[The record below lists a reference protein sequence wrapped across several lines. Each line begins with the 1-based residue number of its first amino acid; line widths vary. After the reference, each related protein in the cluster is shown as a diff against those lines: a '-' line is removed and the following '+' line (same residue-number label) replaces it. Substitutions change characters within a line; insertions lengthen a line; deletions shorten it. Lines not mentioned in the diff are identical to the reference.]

1 MLYDLLRKTAER
13 FPDKAA
19 VICGDWRYNY
29 SQFKDRVDRLA
40 VAFHSLGIRKNDRVA
55 ALHKNCHKFLESYF
69 AAAKIGA
76 ILVPMNYRL
85 SSEDFIYILDNSQS
99 KLLIAQQDLVF
110 PSLKDTKILPLIEH
124 IVFTDTDTNSKSIQR
139 ADKRCL
145 FYESL
150 LKDSTLDEDKETA
163 VHDND
168 IAQIYY
174 TSGTTGKPKGVILT
188 HKNNQVHAENTEK
201 ELQLTP
207 KDRWLHVSPMFHL
220 ADAWAVWAITRVG
233 ATHVMV
239 PGFEPDK
246 VLDAIEHQR
255 VTLSNFIP
263 TMLNIMVNYPKVRD
277 YDYSSLRLI
286 LSGGAPIAK
295 EVVRKVINVFGC
307 DYIQTYGLTE
317 TSPFLTMSIL
327 RDEMKKL
334 PFEERL
340 RYMVTTGRPF
350 AGVELKV
357 VKEDGKEVTP
367 DEAEVGE
374 ILAKGESIT
383 PGYWRMPEETSQRIV
398 NGWLHTK
405 DLAVVNPEG
414 YVTIVDRKDD
424 VIISGGE
431 NIYSVEV
438 DDVLYAHPCV
448 LEAAVFGLPDSV
460 WGERVTAAVVVKEGK
475 DVQEEEIISFCKE
488 RIAPFKA
495 PRSVIFTDCL
505 PKTGSA
511 KICKYKLREKFE
523 KEPEFQACVE
533 RKSKFQERLVKESKI
548 REHLSGKRKL
558 RDQVEKGS
566 KIGEQIERKSESR
579 EKKRKEKKEQKE
591 R

>member
-1 MLYDLLRKTAER
+1 LWLKRIITFLRERVLYNLLRETAEAH
-13 FPDKAA
+13 PDKLA
-19 VICGDWRYNY
+19 VICEDKRYSY
-29 SQFKDRVDRLA
+29 TQFKDRVDRLA
-40 VAFHSLGIRKNDRVA
+40 AALRSLGIRKNDRIA
-55 ALHKNCHKFLESYF
+55 ALHKNCHKFLEAYF

-85 SSEDFIYILDNSQS
+85 SSEDFNYILDNSQS
-99 KLLIAQQDLVF
+99 KLLIAQQDLIF
-110 PSLKDTKILPLIEH
+110 PSLKDTKYLPLIEH
-124 IVFTDTDTNSKSIQR
+124 IVFTDTDTNSESNQTT
-139 ADKRCL
+139 DKRCL

-150 LKDSTLDEDKETA
+150 LKNSTSDEDEETA
-163 VHDND
+163 VQDSD

-201 ELQLTP
+201 ELRLTTD
-207 KDRWLHVSPMFHL
+207 DRWLHVSPMFHL

-246 VLDAIEHQR
+246 ILEAIERQR

-263 TMLNIMVNYPKVRD
+263 TMLNIMVNYPQVGD
-277 YDYSSLRLI
+277 YNYSSLRLI

-295 EVVRKVINVFGC
+295 EVVRKVIGIFGC

-327 RDEMKKL
+327 RDEMKEL

-357 VKEDGKEVTP
+357 VKEDGTEVTP
-367 DEAEVGE
+367 DEEEVGE
-374 ILAKGESIT
+374 ILAKGESVT
-383 PGYWRMPEETSQRIV
+383 PGYWRMPEETSKRIV
-398 NGWLHTK
+398 DGWLHTK

-414 YVTIVDRKDD
+414 YMTIVDRKDD

-438 DDVLYAHPCV
+438 DDALYAHPCV
-448 LEAAVFGLPDSV
+448 LEAAVFGLPDPV
-460 WGERVTAAVVVKEGK
+460 WGEKVTAAVVVKEGK

-495 PRSVIFTDCL
+495 PKSVIFTDCL

-511 KICKYKLREKFE
+511 KICKYKLREQFE
-523 KEPEFQACVE
+523 RDPKVSDQFKREVE
-533 RKSKFQERLVKESKI
+533 Q
-548 REHLSGKRKL
+548 REQL
-558 RDQVEKGS
+558 
-566 KIGEQIERKSESR
+566 ERKSEPG
-579 EKKRKEKKEQKE
+579 EKTEQERKTKEGKPHGG
-591 R
+591 

>member
-1 MLYDLLRKTAER
+1 MLYDLLRTTTERSPEKT
-13 FPDKAA
+13 A
-19 VICGDWRYNY
+19 VICGDKRYNY
-29 SQFKDRVDRLA
+29 GQFKDRVDRLA
-40 VAFHSLGIRKNDRVA
+40 VGLLSLGIRKNDSVA
-55 ALHKNCHKFLESYF
+55 ILHKNCHIFLEAYF

-85 SSEDFIYILDNSQS
+85 SLEDFVYILDNSQS
-99 KLLIAQQDLVF
+99 KLLIAQPDLIF
-110 PSLKDTKILPLIEH
+110 HSLKNAKNLPLIEH
-124 IVFTDTDTNSKSIQR
+124 FVFTGTDTNSMSVQGT
-139 ADKRCL
+139 DKRCL
-145 FYESL
+145 SYEAL
-150 LKDSTLDEDKETA
+150 LKNSSLNRGIKTS

-188 HKNNQVHAENTEK
+188 HRNNRVHAENTEK
-201 ELQLTP
+201 ELLLNP
-207 KDRWLHVSPMFHL
+207 EDRWLHVSPMFHL

-233 ATHVMV
+233 ATHAML

-246 VLDAIEHQR
+246 VLDAIERQR

-263 TMLNIMVNYPKVRD
+263 TMLNIMVNDPKVRD

-295 EVVRKVINVFGC
+295 EVVRKVIAVFGC

-327 RDEMKKL
+327 RDEMKEL

-340 RYMVTTGRPF
+340 RYMTTTGRPF
-350 AGVELKV
+350 SGVALKV
-357 VKEDGKEVTP
+357 VKEDGTEVTP
-367 DEAEVGE
+367 DEEEVGE
-374 ILAKGESIT
+374 IMAKGETVT
-383 PGYWRMPEETSQRIV
+383 PGYWRMPEETSERIV

-405 DLAVVNPEG
+405 DLAVINPEG

-448 LEAAVFGLPDSV
+448 LEAAVFGLPDPV
-460 WGERVTAAVVVKEGK
+460 WGEKVTAAVVVKEGK
-475 DVQEEEIISFCKE
+475 DVREEEIISFCKE

-495 PRSVIFTDCL
+495 PKTVIFTDSL

-511 KICKYKLREKFE
+511 KICKYKLREQFE
-523 KEPEFQACVE
+523 VEPKLREKHKKEPELQDCVE
-533 RKSKFQERLVKESKI
+533 KNSKLQKRLVKESKI
-548 REHLSGKRKL
+548 REQLSGKSKL
-558 RDQVEKGS
+558 HEHAGKLS
-566 KIGEQIERKSESR
+566 KIGEQEE
-579 EKKRKEKKEQKE
+579 
-591 R
+591 